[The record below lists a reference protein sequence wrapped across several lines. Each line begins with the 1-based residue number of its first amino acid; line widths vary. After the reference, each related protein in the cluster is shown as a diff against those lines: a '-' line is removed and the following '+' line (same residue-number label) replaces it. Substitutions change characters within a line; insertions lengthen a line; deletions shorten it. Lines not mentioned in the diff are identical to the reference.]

1 MIRINLLPVKRQAQ
15 QTEGSPIWLAV
26 VAGILLFQAVGLAVF
41 HQFKLK
47 DLERQ
52 LATNQEIQTQI
63 SEIQKTVADHAN
75 VKAQLAVYRQREE
88 AIHRLQSARTGPT
101 AVLLEI
107 SQVLSPGRGPTMDA
121 DKAIQLRKDNPQ
133 AMYNPTW
140 DPQRLWLLQYKEADR
155 VVTIEGLARDGED
168 VSEFA
173 KRLALSTYF
182 ESVKLLPA
190 TKIKETE
197 SKVEMLKFQLQA
209 KVKY

>member
-15 QTEGSPIWLAV
+15 QSEGSQLWLAV
-26 VAGILLFQAVGLAVF
+26 VAGVLLFEAVGLAIF

-47 DLERQ
+47 DLDRQ

-63 SEIQKTVADHAN
+63 SEIQKTVADHGN
-75 VKAQLAVYRQREE
+75 VKAQLGVYRQREE
-88 AIHRLQSARTGPT
+88 AIARLQAARSGPT
-101 AVLLEI
+101 AVLLEVA
-107 SQVLSPGRGPTMDA
+107 QVLSPGRGPTMDA
-121 DKAIQLRKDNPQ
+121 DRAIQLRKDNPQ
-133 AMYNPTW
+133 AMYNPGW

-173 KRLALSTYF
+173 KRLALSNYF

-190 TKIKETE
+190 TKLRETE
-197 SKVEMLKFQLQA
+197 SKVEMLKFQVQA